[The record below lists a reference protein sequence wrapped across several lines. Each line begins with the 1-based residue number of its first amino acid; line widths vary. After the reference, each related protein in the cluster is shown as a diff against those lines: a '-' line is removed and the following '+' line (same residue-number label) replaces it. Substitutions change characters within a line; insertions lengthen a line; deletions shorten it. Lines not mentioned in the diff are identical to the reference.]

1 MTKLQ
6 VELAKANKRITKAL
20 EAHVVLDRVTIDYG
34 YWNINVFVWLEDDIV
49 ASVYTPTNATTKQIV
64 QAVHTKLR
72 QES

>member
-6 VELAKANKRITKAL
+6 VELAKAKKRITKAL

-64 QAVHTKLR
+64 QQVHKELGR
-72 QES
+72 KS